1 MYFNAC
7 PSMEKL
13 TPISLTVHPGKGT
26 RPGYTYSEKDWDPIT
41 EEEAIQNPSNGY
53 RASKTFAEKA
63 SWDFVESEKPNFTIA
78 TVCSIQ
84 RWSTRL
90 SHCLLSQCNPPLV
103 LGPIVH
109 YLRDLDSLNT
119 SNQRIRDILLGKARE
134 EIAPT
139 GTFLWTDVRDLALAH
154 VRAAE
159 RPEAAGKRFFI
170 TAGYFSNKEI
180 ANIIRDSFP
189 DLASKLPTE
198 DTKGGDYPEEGRS

>member
-1 MYFNAC
+1 
-7 PSMEKL
+7 MEKL
-13 TPISLTVHPGKGT
+13 TPSSLTVHPGKGT

-63 SWDFVESEKPNFTIA
+63 SWDFVESEKPKFTIA
-78 TVCSIQ
+78 T
-84 RWSTRL
+84 
-90 SHCLLSQCNPPLV
+90 
-103 LGPIVH
+103 
-109 YLRDLDSLNT
+109 
-119 SNQRIRDILLGKARE
+119 RIRDIMLGRARE

-170 TAGYFSNKEI
+170 TAGHFSNKEI
-180 ANIIRDSFP
+180 AKIIRDSFP

-198 DTKGGDYPEEGRS
+198 DTKGGDYPEEGQSQMRVALFYCRGILAHILQGYTALTIRKRKKC

>member
-1 MYFNAC
+1 MFNQRF
-7 PSMEKL
+7 S
-13 TPISLTVHPGKGT
+13 
-26 RPGYTYSEKDWDPIT
+26 TY
-41 EEEAIQNPSNGY
+41 
-53 RASKTFAEKA
+53 
-63 SWDFVESEKPNFTIA
+63 
-78 TVCSIQ
+78 
-84 RWSTRL
+84 L
-90 SHCLLSQCNPPLV
+90 SHRSLSQCNPPLV

-119 SNQRIRDILLGKARE
+119 SNQRIRDIMLGKARD

-154 VRAAE
+154 IRAAE

-189 DLASKLPTE
+189 DLDSKLPTK
-198 DTKGGDYPEEGRS
+198 DTKGGDYPEEGWSLITVALYYWHKVLAHVLQGYTALTTRKPKKFSE